1 MSAPWLPQNLHDA
14 TEAFHKV
21 LGGLAEYDKA
31 QHAPLVHTLRT
42 FLENNRSWVNTAL
55 KLHIHKQTL
64 VYRVRRIEDITGRS
78 LDSTD
83 DVSILWFALKAA
95 DLAGAL
101 AKRTSGSMA
110 SAQAEENYKA
120 VG

>member
-14 TEAFHKV
+14 TEVFHKV

-31 QHAPLVHTLRT
+31 QHAPLIHTLRT

-64 VYRVRRIEDITGRS
+64 VYRVRRIEEITGRS

-83 DVSILWFALKAA
+83 DVSILWFAIKAA
-95 DLAGAL
+95 DLAGTL
-101 AKRTSGSMA
+101 AKCTNGSMS
-110 SAQAEENYKA
+110 SAQAEEHYKA